1 MREKDLRILVIS
13 WQRVHGRTI
22 HRVATRRIPAVGPIK
37 GPIGE
42 VEVQIDWLRQVFIK
56 KVNVST
62 MRGSLTLRDLD
73 VSPRDSALTGVVRP
87 FLGPIK
93 LAAFGVHGDAD
104 TPFPRVRSGA
114 WIPVARVHESFDFRP
129 IQVCPHPPTAFPL

>member
-13 WQRVHGRTI
+13 WQRVHARTI
-22 HRVATRRIPAVGPIK
+22 HRVAPRRIPAVGPIK

-56 KVNVST
+56 KFNVSAI
-62 MRGSLTLRDLD
+62 RGSLTLRDLD

-104 TPFPRVRSGA
+104 TPSPPVRSA
-114 WIPVARVHESFDFRP
+114 VPN
-129 IQVCPHPPTAFPL
+129 TAPRLHATFA

>member
-1 MREKDLRILVIS
+1 MGEKDLRLLVIS
-13 WQRVHGRTI
+13 WQRVHWCTI

-56 KVNVST
+56 KFNVSAI
-62 MRGSLTLRDLD
+62 RGSLTLRDLD

-114 WIPVARVHESFDFRP
+114 WITLARVHESFDFRP
-129 IQVCPHPPTAFPL
+129 IQVCSHHSHAFAV